1 MKAENN
7 WTLTMMATRE
17 DGEAFFLQ
25 PVSGVHAH
33 MRELLDCGMA
43 LLEFTMVVPR
53 SKAEE
58 LLYATAIDEAQQP
71 EPEQSQ
77 FASSD

>member
-7 WTLTMMATRE
+7 WTLTMLATRE
-17 DGEAFFLQ
+17 DGTAFFLQ
-25 PVSGVHAH
+25 PVSGIHAH
-33 MRELLDCGMA
+33 VRELLDSEMV
-43 LLEFTMVVPR
+43 LLEFTMVLSR

-58 LLYATAIDEAQQP
+58 LLYATAVDEAQQP
-71 EPEQSQ
+71 ESDQCQ